1 MNKMFADSEISYT
14 FAPQLR
20 ARANE
25 NENEND
31 ILVR

>member
-20 ARANE
+20 ARARA
-25 NENEND
+25 NEND

>member
-1 MNKMFADSEISYT
+1 MNKMFVDSEISYT

-25 NENEND
+25 ND

>member
-25 NENEND
+25 ND
-31 ILVR
+31 ILVG

>member
-1 MNKMFADSEISYT
+1 MNKMFADSKISYT
-14 FAPQLR
+14 FATQLR

-25 NENEND
+25 ND